1 METQTDL
8 ERRFAMILARFRGFR
23 RRDPSLRPFG
33 LEWWGDPK
41 AGKTTMKDQITRFLK
56 RNDWY
61 ATARPEGAEV
71 VDRVSRDTPHYNLET
86 FRYSISEITDRQ
98 QSHFDLVSLDRGP
111 MDHLNWLEYWL
122 DKGKLTEKEY
132 LQHRAVPLSEH
143 IRDMFDIHVLLVCEP
158 EISIE
163 REVAHALTKKDGDT
177 MNLKTLRKLHGFH
190 QKLWKE
196 LSEGADP
203 RVSMHDSSNETMVQ
217 TAEAVLTQI
226 AGAFER
232 RLASLR

>member
-8 ERRFAMILARFRGFR
+8 ERRFALILARFRGHR
-23 RRDPSLRPFG
+23 RRNPNLRPFG

-41 AGKTTMKDQITRFLK
+41 AGKTTMKDQCTRFLK

-71 VDRVSRDTPHYNLET
+71 IDRVSRDTPHYNLET
-86 FRYSISEITDRQ
+86 FRYAISEITERQ

-111 MDHLNWLEYWL
+111 MDHLNWLEYWR
-122 DKGKLTEKEY
+122 DKDKLSEAEY
-132 LQHRAVPLSEH
+132 HAHRAVPLSAN
-143 IRDMFDIHVLLVCEP
+143 IREMFDIHVLMVCEP

-177 MNLKTLRKLHGFH
+177 MNLKTLRKLHGNH
-190 QKLWKE
+190 LRLWQE
-196 LSEGADP
+196 LGAGADP
-203 RVSMHDSSNETMVQ
+203 RVSLHDSSNETMVQ

-226 AGAFER
+226 AAAFER
-232 RLASLR
+232 RLETLR